1 MLNTE
6 GQYIKESKTSAG
18 NANYRLFL
26 RSRPGIWRRG
36 KPTKKQKRGLT
47 DIKPLQPEYHLPL
60 YIELRTF
67 DHRATLTALEKNLGR
82 RKVTTHSRGWT
93 LKSIQETTKGDQ
105 EVFGYQLLRQRSKT
119 ATFQK
124 HLIQFRPC
132 AQMTYGETRS
142 PLCHS

>member
-1 MLNTE
+1 MET
-6 GQYIKESKTSAG
+6 
-18 NANYRLFL
+18 
-26 RSRPGIWRRG
+26 
-36 KPTKKQKRGLT
+36 RGLT

-82 RKVTTHSRGWT
+82 RKVTTQSRGWT

-105 EVFGYQLLRQRSKT
+105 EVFGYQRLRQRSKT

-132 AQMTYGETRS
+132 AQMTYGETQLDLLYVTAEQCLIK
-142 PLCHS
+142 PWINEMTVKFVLYHSCAMVHHG